1 MANISDAK
9 QPPQN
14 TEAEESVLGA
24 LMLDKD
30 AIIQV
35 ADIVAAS
42 DFYKQNHAIIYE
54 TMLGLY
60 ERREPIDV
68 LSMTNRLQDTKQ
80 LDAIGGTSY
89 LAHLASSVPSA
100 THVEH
105 YARIVASKST
115 LRKLI
120 SAGSKI
126 TELGFREDEN
136 VNDILNE
143 SEKMIFSV
151 SQSHLKQNFIS
162 VKSVLTETFERIA
175 ELHDNEGSLR
185 GIPTGFIQLDN
196 LLAGLQKSD
205 LVVLAARPSMGKTT
219 FALDIARSVAT
230 AAKKKVG
237 IFSLEMSKE
246 QLVDKLLA
254 STAGVDLWRLRTGRL
269 SDVDFDKIN
278 NAIGILSEAPI
289 FIDDAAGATIHEIR
303 TKARRLQTEHGL
315 DLIVLDYL
323 QLMQGSKMSYSD
335 NRVQEVSEISRSLK
349 GIARELNIPVIALS
363 QLSRAVEQRQPQIP
377 QLSDLRESG
386 SIEQDADVVMFI
398 YREGVYDPESSRKNI
413 ADILVKKHR
422 NGPTGKVELYFD
434 ENLVSFK
441 NLDTRHASSSPIGG
455 DDMAPPPPPP
465 PEDLTI
471 SNFS

>member
-1 MANISDAK
+1 MADIRDAK

-14 TEAEESVLGA
+14 IEAEESVLGA

-35 ADIVAAS
+35 ADLVS
-42 DFYKQNHAIIYE
+42 SVDFYKQNHAIIYD
-54 TMLGLY
+54 TMIELY

-68 LSMTNRLQDTKQ
+68 LSMTNRLQDKKQ

-126 TELGFREDEN
+126 TELGFREEEN
-136 VNDILNE
+136 VNDVLNE
-143 SEKMIFSV
+143 SEKMIFAV

-162 VKSVLTETFERIA
+162 VKNVLTETFERIA

-196 LLAGLQKSD
+196 LLAGLQRSD

-230 AAKKKVG
+230 SAKKKVG

-269 SDVDFDKIN
+269 SDIDFDKIN
-278 NAIGILSEAPI
+278 NAIGVLSEAPI

-323 QLMQGSKMSYSD
+323 QLMQGSKMSSSD
-335 NRVQEVSEISRSLK
+335 NRVQEVSEISRALK

-386 SIEQDADVVMFI
+386 SIEQDADIVMFI
-398 YREGVYDPESSRKNI
+398 YREGVYDPESPRKNI

-434 ENLVSFK
+434 ENQVSFK
-441 NLDTRHASSSPIGG
+441 NLDTRHAQSGG
-455 DDMAPPPPPP
+455 GADDMAPPPPPP
-465 PEDLTI
+465 PENLTI
-471 SNFS
+471 SAF

>member
-1 MANISDAK
+1 MSHPSDTK

-14 TEAEESVLGA
+14 IEAEESVLGA

-30 AIIQV
+30 AVIQV
-35 ADIVAAS
+35 ADIVASS
-42 DFYKQNHAIIYE
+42 DFYKQSHATIYE
-54 TMLGLY
+54 AMLELY

-68 LSMTNRLQDTKQ
+68 LSLTNRLQDKKQ
-80 LDAIGGTSY
+80 LDSVGGTSY

-136 VNDILNE
+136 VNDVLNE
-143 SEKMIFSV
+143 SEKMIFAV

-162 VKSVLTETFERIA
+162 VKSVLTDTFERIA

-185 GIPTGFIQLDN
+185 GIPTGFVGLDN
-196 LLAGLQKSD
+196 LLAGLQRSD
-205 LVVLAARPSMGKTT
+205 MIVLAARPSMGKTT

-230 AAKKKVG
+230 SAKKSVG

-269 SDVDFDKIN
+269 SDIDFDRIN
-278 NAIGILSEAPI
+278 NAIGVLSEAPI
-289 FIDDAAGATIHEIR
+289 YIDDAAGATIHEIR

-323 QLMQGSKMSYSD
+323 QLMQGSKMSFSD
-335 NRVQEVSEISRSLK
+335 NRVQEVSEISRALK
-349 GIARELNIPVIALS
+349 GIARELNIPIIALS

-398 YREGVYDPESSRKNI
+398 YREGVYDPESPRKNI
-413 ADILVKKHR
+413 ADILIKKHR

-434 ENLVSFK
+434 ENQVSFK
-441 NLDTRHASSSPIGG
+441 NLDTRHASSPS

-471 SNFS
+471 SSFQ

>member
-1 MANISDAK
+1 MANIEAK

-14 TEAEESVLGA
+14 IEAEESVLGA

-35 ADIVAAS
+35 ADIVS
-42 DFYKQNHAIIYE
+42 SGDFYKQTHSIIYE
-54 TMLGLY
+54 SMLELY

-68 LSMTNRLQDTKQ
+68 LSLTNRLQEKKQ
-80 LDAIGGTSY
+80 LDLIGGSSY

-105 YARIVASKST
+105 YARIVGSKST

-120 SAGSKI
+120 SAGTKI
-126 TELGFREDEN
+126 TELGFHEAEE
-136 VNDILNE
+136 VNAVLNE
-143 SEKMIFSV
+143 SEKLIFSV
-151 SQSHLKQNFIS
+151 SQAHLKQNFIS
-162 VKSVLTETFERIA
+162 VKNVLTQTFERIA
-175 ELHDNEGSLR
+175 ELHDNADSLR
-185 GIPTGFIQLDN
+185 GIPTGFTQLDN
-196 LLAGLQKSD
+196 LLAGLQRSD
-205 LVVLAARPSMGKTT
+205 MIVLAARPSMGKTT
-219 FALDIARSVAT
+219 LALDMARSVA
-230 AAKKKVG
+230 ASAKKKVG

-246 QLVDKLLA
+246 QLVDRMLA
-254 STAGVDLWRLRTGRL
+254 STAGVDLWKLRTGRL
-269 SDVDFDKIN
+269 SDLDFDKIN
-278 NAIGILSEAPI
+278 NAIGVLSEAPI

-315 DLIVLDYL
+315 DLIVIDYL
-323 QLMQGSKMSYSD
+323 QLMQGSKIGGSD

-398 YREGVYDPESSRKNI
+398 YREGVYDPESPRKNI
-413 ADILVKKHR
+413 ADILIKKHR
-422 NGPTGKVELYFD
+422 NGPTGKVELFWD
-434 ENLVSFK
+434 ENQVSFK
-441 NLDTRHASSSPIGG
+441 NLDTRHSEPGGG

-471 SNFS
+471 SSFS